1 MPSMPHELKQALSRR
16 VVIDDRSDIA
26 VSVRA
31 LEQQSKSW

>member
-1 MPSMPHELKQALSRR
+1 MPSMPHELKQALSRTSR
-16 VVIDDRSDIA
+16 DRSDIA